1 MLKNYLQ
8 DDSRIL
14 TLDGNQMFN
23 FQPFNLYGDPETL
36 EQAYKI
42 SEETGIPVKFIYD
55 PPFHH
60 LQNWFKKGATWYYF
74 KSDDLIYVLN
84 ELVGEKIS
92 EYFALETAH
101 YQLARINFNMFNKY
115 GITSANFCSPSN
127 EYKRITDLNF
137 SHSDEFD
144 WLDNIKVL
152 CKNNDEYKRLLLD
165 LKKLFI
171 RDFMSRER
179 DRNISNFL
187 FKINANGV
195 RLAPLFDYEGSFFG
209 DVDYYFNPLGML
221 DTNNMNTCDL
231 LKHDQDFRVLLER
244 LLNFNIEKSL
254 ENIEEENN
262 FHIPIEFKEYYK
274 QQIFKT
280 KELVLK
286 KIF

>member
-1 MLKNYLQ
+1 MNINI
-8 DDSRIL
+8 R
-14 TLDGNQMFN
+14 
-23 FQPFNLYGDPETL
+23 
-36 EQAYKI
+36 
-42 SEETGIPVKFIYD
+42 
-55 PPFHH
+55 
-60 LQNWFKKGATWYYF
+60 
-74 KSDDLIYVLN
+74 
-84 ELVGEKIS
+84 GEK
-92 EYFALETAH
+92 LE
-101 YQLARINFNMFNKY
+101 
-115 GITSANFCSPSN
+115 
-127 EYKRITDLNF
+127 ITDAMKSYAKEKLERL
-137 SHSDEFD
+137 SKYVKDSDVNAN
-144 WLDNIKVL
+144 L
-152 CKNNDEYKRLLLD
+152 
-165 LKKLFI
+165 
-171 RDFMSRER
+171 
-179 DRNISNFL
+179 L